1 MAHRRLCTHCV
12 FDRTLLF
19 GPLNQNQWWRNVGA
33 KKITLAAPS
42 EGIQQHRDDEP
53 HLSVIKDL
61 RSHFSN
67 SGVMTSIGIS
77 DALRRWYPDH
87 TLTQTPKSTG
97 ILKLAKAGQ
106 AYAMLDTNT
115 DFYASRTYKLAT
127 DHAQGA
133 GHLKYKVEFGKY
145 NYRWKARDFLVYV
158 ANYWESENA
167 RVQNHYIL
175 YPRSEGD
182 IINGQSQVVDKLITA
197 ASQHLS
203 KIDNEIWVYDRGY
216 WRKNRKLWENVQAC
230 NWEDVI
236 LASEMKDQ
244 LISDIEGFFDRKD
257 DYKSFA
263 VPWKVSEYNIQLTWG
278 QPS

>member
-1 MAHRRLCTHCV
+1 MAHRRLCTHRV

-19 GPLNQNQWWRNVGA
+19 GPLNQNQRWRNVGA
-33 KKITLAAPS
+33 KTSTLAAS
-42 EGIQQHRDDEP
+42 SKGIQQPCDGEP
-53 HLSVIKDL
+53 HLNVIKDL
-61 RSHFSN
+61 RSHVSK
-67 SGVMTSIGIS
+67 SGIMTSIGIL

-87 TLTQTPKSTG
+87 TVTQTPKSTG

-127 DHAQGA
+127 NHAKGA
-133 GHLKYKVEFGKY
+133 GRLKYKVEFGKY
-145 NYRWKARDFLVYV
+145 NYRWKDRDFLVYV
-158 ANYWESENA
+158 ADYWEFEYSQ
-167 RVQNHYIL
+167 VQTHYIL

-182 IINGQSQVVDKLITA
+182 VIDGQSQVVDKLITA

-203 KIDNEIWVYDRGY
+203 KIENEIWVYDRGY
-216 WRKNRKLWENVQAC
+216 WKKSRTLWENVQAC

-236 LASEMKDQ
+236 LSSEMKDQ

-263 VPWKVSEYNIQLTWG
+263 VPWKVSKYDIQLA
-278 QPS
+278 